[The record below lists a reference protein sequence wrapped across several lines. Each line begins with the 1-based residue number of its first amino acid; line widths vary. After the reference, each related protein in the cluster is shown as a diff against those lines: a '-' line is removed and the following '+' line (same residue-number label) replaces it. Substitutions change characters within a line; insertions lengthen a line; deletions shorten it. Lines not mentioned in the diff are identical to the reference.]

1 MTETREEKDR
11 ERKQIP
17 EILRSNGITQHSLAA
32 HEPDFELR
40 TEHGF
45 VRYTLPQA
53 GTSMVEVLSLNGLPR
68 VVTAA
73 QLAEFKRT
81 HAGLYAALDAVDA
94 RVYVRDARGQVRSTI
109 LE

>member
-1 MTETREEKDR
+1 MTETREEKRR
-11 ERKQIP
+11 ERQQVP
-17 EILRSNGITQHSLAA
+17 EILRSHSITQHRLAN

-40 TEHGF
+40 TGEGF

-53 GTSMVEVLSLNGLPR
+53 GTSIVEVLSLNGLPR
-68 VVTAA
+68 VITPA
-73 QLAEFKRT
+73 QLEAFKRD

-94 RVYVRDARGQVRSTI
+94 RVQVRTMV